1 VQYVIEGS
9 KDIGHFTLPD
19 FMDFHVEEVFENQLT
34 PTINQQT
41 MQVVDT
47 YMKIV
52 ILSPRRAG
60 KFTLPGATA
69 HINGK
74 VMRSNRVKV
83 TVEQP
88 GGTAHGKVTSIDTE
102 TESELRPGEDIGEK
116 IKNNFF
122 LRVEANKTSCF
133 VGEPIMVVYKAYTRL
148 KTNSQ
153 VVKRPSLTGFSVL
166 DMVDSYD
173 GKADIEFLNGLP
185 FYTNIIRKVQLFPL
199 QEGVFPLDPAEIEGV
214 VHFMRVDRPRDEDR
228 EALRRVLTSPPNN
241 NNTNRTTR
249 TPLDYRTSL
258 RSEVL
263 NIKVK
268 PLPAE
273 NQPPGFAGA
282 VGNFSLSVQ
291 TPRNT
296 IHAGDLVKIRLVVN
310 GSGNISL
317 LSAPDIE
324 WPHGVDTAD
333 PAVKET
339 INKHIYPATGSKTFE
354 YSFAAPDT
362 GNFIIPSARLPYYDP
377 LQKLYKVATSDPVT
391 LRVAPGL
398 KPNADLPDYNRQ
410 NKSLPDSKHLYWFG
424 VVVLIIVGWLTW
436 QAFHLKKTKAAV
448 VNAPASTTTPVPK
461 PSIVEETLF
470 KAQWALERGKPQL
483 FYHELEQA
491 IWNFIAIKYTLLPS
505 SLNKHIAVQQLRM
518 QQLPQEIISN
528 FSTVLDELEWALY
541 TPDQSTHDMEKLLQK
556 AREILENIEKA

>member
-1 VQYVIEGS
+1 MQYIIEGS

-19 FMDFHVEEVFENQLT
+19 FPDFNVEEVFDNPLT

-41 MQVVDT
+41 LQVVDT

-74 VMRSNRVKV
+74 VMKSSPVKV
-83 TVEQP
+83 IVEQGSNP
-88 GGTAHGKVTSIDTE
+88 GGRITSIDTE
-102 TESELRPGEDIGEK
+102 AESELRQGEDIIEK

-133 VGEPIMVVYKAYTRL
+133 VGEPIMVVYKAYSRL

-166 DMVDSYD
+166 DMVESYD
-173 GKADIEFLNGLP
+173 GKAEIEFLNGLP

-199 QEGVFPLDPAEIEGV
+199 QEGVFPLDPAEIESV
-214 VHFMRVDRPRDEDR
+214 IHFMRVDRPLNEDR

-241 NNTNRTTR
+241 NANRTIR
-249 TPLDYRTSL
+249 MPLDYRTSL
-258 RSEVL
+258 RSEPL

-268 PLPAE
+268 SLPAE
-273 NQPPGFAGA
+273 DQPQGFAGA
-282 VGNFSLSVQ
+282 VGNFSLEVQ

-296 IHAGDLVKIRLVVN
+296 IHAGDLVKIQLVVK

-317 LSAPDIE
+317 LTAPDIE
-324 WPHGVDTAD
+324 WPDGVDTAD

-339 INKHIYPATGSKTFE
+339 INKHVYPATGSKTFE

-362 GNFIIPSARLPYYDP
+362 GNFVIPPARLPYYDP
-377 LQKLYKVATSDPVT
+377 LQKLYKVATSDSVT

-398 KPNADLPDYNRQ
+398 KPNADLPAYNSQ
-410 NKSLPDSKHLYWFG
+410 NKSSSDSKHLYWFG

-436 QAFHLKKTKAAV
+436 QAFHLKKTKTAMVNVPAAS
-448 VNAPASTTTPVPK
+448 AIPVPK

-518 QQLPQEIISN
+518 QNLPQEIISN

-541 TPDQSTHDMEKLLQK
+541 TPDKSTHDMEKLLQK
-556 AREILENIEKA
+556 AREILENIEKT

>member
-1 VQYVIEGS
+1 VQYIIEGS

-19 FMDFHVEEVFENQLT
+19 FADFHVEEVFDVPIT

-47 YMKIV
+47 YSKIV
-52 ILSPRRAG
+52 ILSPRRTG

-69 HINGK
+69 HIDGK
-74 VMRSNRVKV
+74 VMKSNPAKV
-83 TVEQP
+83 TVEQAGP
-88 GGTAHGKVTSIDTE
+88 NPAGRITNIDTE
-102 TESELRPGEDIGEK
+102 IESELGQGEDIGEK
-116 IKNNFF
+116 IKKNFF

-133 VGEPIMVVYKAYTRL
+133 VGEPIMVVYKAYSRL
-148 KTNSQ
+148 NTNSQ

-166 DMVDSYD
+166 DMVDAYD
-173 GKADIEFLNGLP
+173 GKPEIELLNGLP

-199 QEGVFPLDPAEIEGV
+199 QEGIFPLDPAEIESV
-214 VHFMRVDRPRDEDR
+214 IHFMRVDRPLNEDR

-241 NNTNRTTR
+241 NVNRTTR

-258 RSEVL
+258 RSEPL

-268 PLPAE
+268 PLPLE
-273 NQPPGFAGA
+273 NQPTGFAGA
-282 VGNFSLSVQ
+282 VGNFSLAVQ
-291 TPRNT
+291 TPKNT
-296 IHAGDLVKIRLVVN
+296 IHAGDLVKIQLVVN

-317 LSAPDIE
+317 LAPPDIE
-324 WPHGVDTAD
+324 WPDGVDTAD
-333 PAVKET
+333 PMVKET
-339 INKHIYPATGSKTFE
+339 INKYVYPATGSKTFE

-362 GNFIIPSARLPYYDP
+362 GNFVIPAARLPYYDP
-377 LQKLYKVATSDPVT
+377 LQKLYKVATSIPVT

-398 KPNADLPDYNRQ
+398 KSNAELPAYDSQ
-410 NKSLPDSKHLYWFG
+410 NKPSADSKHLYWFG

-436 QAFHLKKTKAAV
+436 QAFHLKKIKPAV
-448 VNAPASTTTPVPK
+448 VNVPDASNIPAPK

-470 KAQWALERGKPQL
+470 KARWALERGKPQL

-518 QQLPQEIISN
+518 QNLSPEIISN

-541 TPDQSTHDMEKLLQK
+541 TPDQSTHDMEKLLQRS
-556 AREILENIEKA
+556 REILESIEKT